1 MSGKAAAAAV
11 PKEPNVEEKLADG
24 AIGVRLSRELKIP
37 EENGIGS
44 TKRLIFR
51 EPSAEDI
58 EFAGCPVIIDSDAQ
72 GEPKV
77 LFDERKMNAMFARLS
92 GIPLPFIRKMRGSDW
107 TNCAWAIAPFFV
119 PGVRT

>member
-1 MSGKAAAAAV
+1 VSGKAAASATSTEEEVLPDGSIAV
-11 PKEPNVEEKLADG
+11 P
-24 AIGVRLSRELKIP
+24 LSRDLKIP
-37 EENGIGS
+37 AANGIGT

-51 EPSAEDI
+51 EPTAEDI
-58 EFAGCPVIIDSDAQ
+58 ELAGCPVIIDSDTQ